1 MQWEAGGCVFRLELS
16 RFLVLGI
23 PGRLA
28 KAAKA
33 STMCLPALGQKRKDV
48 CRSTTAVVVPGIPA
62 QHMSKTWADTFGL
75 TPLGGLK
82 VAACNCVRPIFKSL
96 WDIQRNPRQWEKE
109 IFTECIHAYRCL
121 HATGGLFWCWKA
133 NLPSI
138 SNNTPRPRPQPHP
151 HHPCHPCHPVKFWQD
166 EVQWKL

>member
-1 MQWEAGGCVFRLELS
+1 MQWEAGGCVFRIELS
-16 RFLVLGI
+16 RFLVSGI

-33 STMCLPALGQKRKDV
+33 STMCLPALGQKRKNV

-62 QHMSKTWADTFGL
+62 QHMSKTWADTFGG
-75 TPLGGLK
+75 PQSS
-82 VAACNCVRPIFKSL
+82 CVYPIFTSV
-96 WDIQRNPRQWEKE
+96 WDIQRNPRQLEKE
-109 IFTECIHAYRCL
+109 LFTECIHAYRCL

-138 SNNTPRPRPQPHP
+138 SINPPRPRPHPHP
-151 HHPCHPCHPVKFWQD
+151 HPHHPCHPVKFWQD